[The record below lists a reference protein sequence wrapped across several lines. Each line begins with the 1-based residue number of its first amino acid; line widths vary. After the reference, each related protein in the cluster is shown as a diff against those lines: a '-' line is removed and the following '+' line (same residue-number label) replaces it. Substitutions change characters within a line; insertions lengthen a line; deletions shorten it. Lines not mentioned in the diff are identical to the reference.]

1 MTTKVTNLNI
11 DTTTLTSVG
20 TLTSLA
26 VTGNI
31 TSGNANLGNLTS
43 SNYFSGSGN
52 LLSNIQGANVSGAV
66 SSSTTAG
73 TVTTAAQGNITS
85 VGSLTG
91 LTVSNAT
98 GVVNFTTTANVTLG
112 AVANLHISGGSSGQF
127 LSTDGSGTLTWG
139 SVSASPGTNNIGY
152 QNIPQN
158 SAPFDYTAVLSDS
171 GKHIYHPGTDAV
183 SRTYTIPSNAS
194 VAFPVGTTIIFVN
207 DSPGYTVTII
217 CDTDTLMFAGTG
229 ATGTRTLA
237 ANGIATTIKLTS
249 TKWIISGIGL
259 T

>member
-20 TLTSLA
+20 
-26 VTGNI
+26 
-31 TSGNANLGNLTS
+31 
-43 SNYFSGSGN
+43 
-52 LLSNIQGANVSGAV
+52 
-66 SSSTTAG
+66 
-73 TVTTAAQGNITS
+73 
-85 VGSLTG
+85 SLTG
-91 LTVSNAT
+91 LTVSNAS
-98 GVVNFTTTANVTLG
+98 GVVNFATTANVTLG
-112 AVANLHISGGSSGQF
+112 AVANLHISGGTSGQF

-139 SVSASPGTNNIGY
+139 SVSSPTPGTNNIGY

-158 SAPFDYTAVLSDS
+158 SAPFDYTAILSDS
-171 GKHIYHPGTDAV
+171 GKHIYHPATDAV
-183 SRTYTIPSNAS
+183 ARTYTIPSNAS

-207 DSPGYTVTII
+207 DTSGVNVTII